1 VGEEFSS
8 EAGEHVR
15 AGERHEEAARPVE
28 AAECYLR
35 GGAYRDAAR
44 IMAHLGW
51 FYEAGLTLLLPLPPG
66 VIHVS
71 ELEPDTRQM
80 CLDASVYFARG
91 GARPEMVALLSA
103 LGENARAASLLMRA
117 GLRARAAAIM
127 RGDHLR
133 ESPWRPG
140 MIGPL
145 ASHQGV
151 MRRLQTLALQRD
163 PDYQIV
169 YPMPDGP
176 QRRQERAPAEPPPP
190 TPPPVETSGL
200 FAMGLGDEL
209 GEEIAR
215 ISGQHALPDLESL
228 PEPELDSLD
237 SLDSLADLDDIPVSE
252 PTSFDGY
259 ETVEPLEREPPG
271 EEAPGEWE
279 EDSSGVFWH
288 PDSQPITPLPGDID
302 ANDADSLFIKPGTVM
317 RDRYRIE
324 AAIGAGGM
332 ATVFEAWDLEL
343 DEPVALK
350 VFLSVVA
357 NQTLLRR
364 FRREMKIH
372 RRLRHPNIVRTHEF
386 GIWRGARYISMELLK
401 GQELWEY
408 VGDKS
413 PSLAEIV
420 RLLIQAC
427 DGLGYAHAQG
437 IVHRDIKPSNLFV
450 THEDGLKLM
459 DFGIARALDSSRISF
474 TGVRLGTPRYMSPE
488 QIQAGGNVGPAADLY
503 SLGAVMFEVLTGQPV
518 FGDEELLPLLLNHLT
533 QPPPIPSSL
542 QDDIPPELDAICL
555 KLLEKEPGDRYGSCE
570 EVRYEL
576 ASLLGE

>member
-1 VGEEFSS
+1 M
-8 EAGEHVR
+8 
-15 AGERHEEAARPVE
+15 E

-51 FYEAGLTLLLPLPPG
+51 FYEAGLTLLLPLPPSP
-66 VIHVS
+66 IHVS
-71 ELEPDTRQM
+71 ELDPEMRQM
-80 CLDASVYFARG
+80 ALDASVYFARG

-117 GLRARAAAIM
+117 GLRKRAAAIM

-151 MRRLQTLALQRD
+151 MRRLQALALQRD
-163 PDYQIV
+163 PGYQVV
-169 YPMPDGP
+169 YPMPDATPSRPDLPAVPASSPPSSASGAGRGP
-176 QRRQERAPAEPPPP
+176 VEEPPPP
-190 TPPPVETSGL
+190 TRNPVETSGL
-200 FAMGLGDEL
+200 FAMDLGDEL

-215 ISGQHALPDLESL
+215 STGKHSALDQDEL
-228 PEPELDSLD
+228 PA
-237 SLDSLADLDDIPVSE
+237 ADPS
-252 PTSFDGY
+252 SFDGY
-259 ETVEPLEREPPG
+259 ETVEPD
-271 EEAPGEWE
+271 E
-279 EDSSGVFWH
+279 EDATAGPDPSPAPEEPEWDADTSGVHWH
-288 PDSQPITPLPGDID
+288 PDSQPVTPLPGDID
-302 ANDADSLFIKPGTVM
+302 PDDVDSLFIKPGTIL
-317 RDRYRIE
+317 RDRYRIGE
-324 AAIGAGGM
+324 AIGAGGM

-343 DEPVALK
+343 DEPAALK

-372 RRLRHPNIVRTHEF
+372 RRLRHPCIVRTHEF
-386 GIWRGARYISMELLK
+386 GIWRGARYISMELLR

-408 VGDKS
+408 VGDHS
-413 PSLAEIV
+413 PSLADIV

-427 DGLGYAHAQG
+427 DGLGYAHSQG
-437 IVHRDIKPSNLFV
+437 VVHRDIKPSNLFV
-450 THEDGLKLM
+450 CDDGTLKLM

-488 QIQAGGNVGPAADLY
+488 QIQAGSQVGPATDLY
-503 SLGAVMFEVLTGQPV
+503 ALGAVMFEILTGQPV
-518 FGDEELLPLLLNHLT
+518 FPEEELLPLLLNHLT
-533 QPPPIPSSL
+533 QPPPVPSSI

-555 KLLEKEPGDRYGSCE
+555 KLLEKEPQDRYASCE
-570 EVRYEL
+570 EVRAEL
-576 ASLLGE
+576 AALLGG